1 MVIGIFIGMVT
12 FIGSII
18 ACVKLN
24 GKKLHVP
31 SHPALTNAILL
42 VICLILMVLSGLS
55 SYYDSCVR
63 TIEPGVLPFG
73 KWGWIFILLLV
84 VFSSIYGV
92 YFVLPIGGADM
103 PVVISVLNAFPGLSG
118 CTAGFIPV
126 SYTHLTLPTI

>member
-42 VICLILMVLSGLS
+42 VI
-55 SYYDSCVR
+55 
-63 TIEPGVLPFG
+63 
-73 KWGWIFILLLV
+73 
-84 VFSSIYGV
+84 
-92 YFVLPIGGADM
+92 
-103 PVVISVLNAFPGLSG
+103 
-118 CTAGFIPV
+118 
-126 SYTHLTLPTI
+126 